1 MIDRG
6 HSDYIVFVDESGDHG
21 LRSISTDYPIFVLA
35 FCIFRKSD
43 YIEQLVP
50 TLQRFKFEH
59 FGHDQVILHET
70 DIRKDR
76 GAFSFLKSRERKEE
90 FLGKLSRIV
99 SDTNFTLIASVIR
112 KEAYRR
118 RYTNPDNPYHVALE
132 FGLERLFYFLR
143 SQNAVTARTHVVVE
157 QRGRQEDRELE
168 LEFRRVCDG
177 GNYHGDQLPFEIIF
191 ADKKSNSAG
200 LQLADLV
207 ARPVGIS
214 VLRPGQPNRA
224 YDVLSLKFYSNSAGS
239 RDGWGLKCFP

>member
-1 MIDRG
+1 MVQG

-21 LRSISTDYPIFVLA
+21 LRSIDADYPIFVLA

-43 YIEQLVP
+43 YIERLVP
-50 TLQRFKFEH
+50 ALQRFKFEH

-76 GAFSFLKSRERKEE
+76 GAFSFLKSREMKEA
-90 FLGKLSRIV
+90 FLDELSRIV
-99 SDTNFTLIASVIR
+99 SNTNFTLIVSVIR

-118 RYTNPDNPYHVALE
+118 RYANPDNPYHVALG
-132 FGLERLFYFLR
+132 FGLERVFYFLR
-143 SQNAVTARTHVVVE
+143 SQNAVTTRTHVVVE
-157 QRGRQEDRELE
+157 QRGKQEDSELE

-177 GNYHGDQLPFEIIF
+177 GNYHGDQLPFEIVF

-214 VLRPGQPNRA
+214 TLRPDQPNRA
-224 YDVLSLKFYSNSAGS
+224 YEVLGPKFYTDPAGS
-239 RDGWGLKCFP
+239 REGWGLKCFP